1 MPSFRARVLD
11 ALNIEKKTVKLQVNE
26 TFPKIYKD
34 NADAGSTL
42 VGNPSA
48 TTRATGV
55 PYAISKKLI
64 STVIG
69 PNIGGDGGGI
79 TQDLDVLGFVVG
91 KPVAE
96 TNYSTDGANTNIYT
110 NYDNMYPLTT
120 DYNGD
125 DVEEGASSDP
135 DAYSR
140 VGHVGGQDKDY
151 TGFHYLNGL
160 YDSESHELQSMRKS
174 ALPVT
179 DLDTMTGDF
188 GNDEHAHK
196 DWPDNAIDQHH
207 LLNED
212 PYADS
217 LFYHSMRLSFLLTGI
232 TIPGTSE
239 KASNH
244 RGMVRMLILRPRLP
258 SIKMRWDGENNRPHI
273 NMGYPPHWDTELFY
287 SGKRTLGGR
296 MKKNILTNSS
306 TAGSNSYD
314 DHGDLT
320 HITPTFG
327 LLKYNPALPEI
338 DNDVTS
344 LHYGHAKTQEG
355 TVHDFTSYD
364 ILTAPINRDKYA
376 VVVDKMVTLDTLH
389 HGVASKRIENVVI
402 PFNKRIKFPGRQQDD
417 TTEDGD
423 QYKLKDATIDEPLNM
438 QSRPIIMFLSMDQK
452 ISCQVTGYTTITE
465 T

>member
-11 ALNIEKKTVKLQVNE
+11 ALDIQKKTVKLQVNE
-26 TFPKIYKD
+26 TFPKIYD
-34 NADAGSTL
+34 ETGTTGSAL
-42 VGNPSA
+42 VGNTSA

-64 STVIG
+64 STTIG
-69 PNIGGDGGGI
+69 PNMGGEGGSV

-96 TNYSTDGANTNIYT
+96 TTYNSSE
-110 NYDNMYPLTT
+110 YDNMYPLTT
-120 DYNGD
+120 TYNSSSSTA
-125 DVEEGASSDP
+125 ASSTADGN
-135 DAYSR
+135 SR
-140 VGHVGGQDKDY
+140 VGHVGGQDATY

-174 ALPVT
+174 ALPLN
-179 DLDTMTGDF
+179 DLDSMTTATGLA
-188 GNDEHAHK
+188 EHSHK

-207 LLNED
+207 LLNEN

-217 LFYHSMRLSFLLTGI
+217 LYYHSMRLSFLLTGI
-232 TIPGTSE
+232 TIPGYSE

-258 SIKMRWDGENNRPHI
+258 SVKMRWDGENNRPHI

-287 SGKRTLGGR
+287 SGTRTLGGR
-296 MKKNILTNSS
+296 MKKSILTNSS
-306 TAGSNSYD
+306 TAGSNTYD
-314 DHGDLT
+314 DYGDLT
-320 HITPTFG
+320 HVTPSFG
-327 LLKYNPALPEI
+327 LLKYNPSLPDI

-344 LHYGHAKTQEG
+344 LHYGHAKTQDG
-355 TVHDFTSYD
+355 TSHDLTSYD

-402 PFNKRIKFPGRQQDD
+402 PFNKRIKFPGRQQDENS
-417 TTEDGD
+417 TNESGE
-423 QYKLKDATIDEPLNM
+423 QYKLKDTTIDEPLNM

>member
-11 ALNIEKKTVKLQVNE
+11 ALNIQKKTVKLQVNE
-26 TFPKIYKD
+26 TFPKIYD
-34 NADAGSTL
+34 ETGSSGSEL
-42 VGNPSA
+42 VGNTAA
-48 TTRATGV
+48 TTRATAV

-64 STVIG
+64 STIIG
-69 PNIGGDGGGI
+69 PNMGGDGGAV

-96 TNYSTDGANTNIYT
+96 TSYNSSE
-110 NYDNMYPLTT
+110 YDNMYPLTT
-120 DYNGD
+120 TYNTSSSTA
-125 DVEEGASSDP
+125 ASSTA

-140 VGHVGGQDKDY
+140 VGHSGGQDSTY
-151 TGFHYLNGL
+151 TGFHNLNGL

-174 ALPVT
+174 ALPLNDMDTTT
-179 DLDTMTGDF
+179 DGT
-188 GNDEHAHK
+188 EHAHK

-207 LLNED
+207 LLNQD

-232 TIPGTSE
+232 TIPGVSE

-258 SIKMRWDGENNRPHI
+258 SVKMRWDGENNRPHI

-296 MKKNILTNSS
+296 MKKSILTNSS
-306 TAGSNSYD
+306 TAGSNTYD

-320 HITPTFG
+320 HITPSFG
-327 LLKYNPALPEI
+327 LLKYTPALPDV

-402 PFNKRIKFPGRQQDD
+402 PFNKRIKFPGRQQDEN
-417 TTEDGD
+417 TGD
-423 QYKLKDATIDEPLNM
+423 ETSEQYKLKDTTIDEPLNM

>member
-11 ALNIEKKTVKLQVNE
+11 ALNIQKKTVKLQVNE
-26 TFPKIYKD
+26 CFPKIYD
-34 NADAGSTL
+34 ETGSIGSELVGSTA
-42 VGNPSA
+42 A

-69 PNIGGDGGGI
+69 PNMGGDGGSV

-96 TNYSTDGANTNIYT
+96 NSSGSHQ
-110 NYDNMYPLTT
+110 YDNMYPLTT
-120 DYNGD
+120 TYNTTD
-125 DVEEGASSDP
+125 TSAAEPA
-135 DAYSR
+135 AYAHSR

-160 YDSESHELQSMRKS
+160 YDSQSHELQSMRKS
-174 ALPVT
+174 APAILDLQTTSVDSGVT
-179 DLDTMTGDF
+179 RAEF
-188 GNDEHAHK
+188 DEHAHK

-217 LFYHSMRLSFLLTGI
+217 LYYHSMRLSFLLTGI
-232 TIPGTSE
+232 TIPGVSE

-258 SIKMRWDGENNRPHI
+258 SVKMRWDGENNEPHI

-296 MKKNILTNSS
+296 MKKNVLTNSS
-306 TAGSNSYD
+306 TAGSNTYD

-320 HITPTFG
+320 HVTPTFG
-327 LLKYNPALPEI
+327 LLKHNPALPDI
-338 DNDVTS
+338 DNDSTS
-344 LHYGHAKTQEG
+344 LHYGHPKTQDG

-402 PFNKRIKFPGRQQDD
+402 PFNKRIKFPGREQ
-417 TTEDGD
+417 EDADNEGSE
-423 QYKLKDATIDEPLNM
+423 YKLKDTTIDEPLNM

-452 ISCQVTGYTTITE
+452 ISCQVTGYTTISE